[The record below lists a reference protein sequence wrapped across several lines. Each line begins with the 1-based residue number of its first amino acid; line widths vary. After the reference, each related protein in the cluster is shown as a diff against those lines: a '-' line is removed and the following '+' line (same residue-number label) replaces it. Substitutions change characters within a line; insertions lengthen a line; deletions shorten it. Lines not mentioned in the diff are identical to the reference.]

1 MVVVE
6 VVEVDATGDAGSGR
20 TSFSLSVVISSLELY
35 FLRGALRFDTFS
47 TSMNVSKTD
56 QN

>member
-1 MVVVE
+1 MN
-6 VVEVDATGDAGSGR
+6 ATGGAGFGR
-20 TSFSLSVVISSLELY
+20 SSFSLLVVISSLELY

-47 TSMNVSKTD
+47 TSVNVSKTD